1 MNKQEQQGPQT
12 HEEWIKYW
20 QCGSEVESLHFLNHL
35 LAERQQQYLTAW
47 GMLYE
52 HQWWMADHKEVFELN
67 AQLQLRVGQLAS
79 KLEQYIGM
87 GRAMIRLR
95 QEVVDVVSKCKIKG
109 LHVVNDP
116 MEQRRA
122 ALVEACRMTAPAGVE
137 PH

>member
-1 MNKQEQQGPQT
+1 MNHD
-12 HEEWIKYW
+12 HET
-20 QCGSEVESLHFLNHL
+20 CNDVLLGVEGETTGHETCEMTL
-35 LAERQQQYLTAW
+35 YAW
-47 GMLYE
+47 GVLWD
-52 HQWWMADHKEVFELN
+52 HQFWLADHKEVFELN